1 MSTNRVLALLELLQA
16 RPGLTGA
23 ELAERLEVDV
33 RSVRRYMRRLEDL
46 GIPVEA
52 ERGRYGGYRLMPGYR
67 LPPLMLTGDEAT
79 AVVLGLL
86 AGRRAGLTVGEGA
99 AESALAKIQR
109 VLPDALRDR
118 VGAVEDMVGL
128 TTRSAATARPSGT
141 TLLTLADAARR
152 RLRVRLA
159 YRSYRGQD
167 SERTVDPYGLV
178 FHSGRWYLTGHDHR
192 RGEVRTFRLDRIGRA
207 ETTEEEFPAPGEF
220 DAVAH
225 VIASLASVPYRYEVE
240 VVLATTMEEARRRI
254 PPTVAAL
261 APADGGVRMTGRA
274 ERLDGMAQV
283 LAGLGVPFTVVGP
296 PELREEVRALARRLQ
311 EWAGQGPETLTAEG
325 GEQARPLS

>member
-1 MSTNRVLALLELLQA
+1 MSTNRVLAFLELLQA
-16 RPGLTGA
+16 RPGLTGP

-33 RSVRRYMRRLEDL
+33 RSVRRYVRRLEDL
-46 GIPVEA
+46 GIPVQA

-67 LPPLMLTGDEAT
+67 LPPLMLTGDEAV

-86 AGRRAGLTVGEGA
+86 AGRRANLTVGEGA
-99 AESALAKIQR
+99 AESALAKIRR

-128 TTRSAATARPSGT
+128 TSRSARSAAVALRPSGA

-152 RLRVRLA
+152 RRRVRLA
-159 YRSYRGQD
+159 YRSYRGEN

-178 FHSGRWYLTGHDHR
+178 FHAGRWYLTGHDHR
-192 RGEVRTFRLDRIGRA
+192 RGEVRTFRIDRIGQVA
-207 ETTEEEFPAPGEF
+207 ATEEEFPAPGEF
-220 DAVAH
+220 DPVAH
-225 VIASLASVPYRYEVE
+225 VMESLAGVPYRHEIE

-261 APADGGVRMTGRA
+261 APADGGVRVTGRA
-274 ERLDGMAQV
+274 ERLDGMAQM

-296 PELREEVRALARRLQ
+296 PELREEVRALARRLH
-311 EWAGQGPETLTAEG
+311 EWAGQPSDAD
-325 GEQARPLS
+325 RR

>member
-1 MSTNRVLALLELLQA
+1 
-16 RPGLTGA
+16 
-23 ELAERLEVDV
+23 
-33 RSVRRYMRRLEDL
+33 
-46 GIPVEA
+46 
-52 ERGRYGGYRLMPGYR
+52 
-67 LPPLMLTGDEAT
+67 
-79 AVVLGLL
+79 
-86 AGRRAGLTVGEGA
+86 
-99 AESALAKIQR
+99 
-109 VLPDALRDR
+109 
-118 VGAVEDMVGL
+118 MVGL
-128 TTRSAATARPSGT
+128 TTRSAATARPSGA

-207 ETTEEEFPAPGEF
+207 ETTEEGFPAPGEF

-283 LAGLGVPFTVVGP
+283 LSGLGVPFTVVGP

-311 EWAGQGPETLTAEG
+311 EWAGQGPETLTADG
-325 GEQARPLS
+325 GEQARLLS

>member
-1 MSTNRVLALLELLQA
+1 MSTNRVLAFLELLQA
-16 RPGLTGA
+16 RPGLTGP

-33 RSVRRYMRRLEDL
+33 RSVRRYVRRLEDL
-46 GIPVEA
+46 GIPVQA

-67 LPPLMLTGDEAT
+67 LPPLMLTGDEAV

-99 AESALAKIQR
+99 AESALAKIRR
-109 VLPDALRDR
+109 VLPDALRGR

-128 TTRSAATARPSGT
+128 TSRSARSAAAARPSGA

-152 RLRVRLA
+152 RRRVRLT
-159 YRSYRGQD
+159 YRSYRCES

-192 RGEVRTFRLDRIGRA
+192 RGEVRTFRLDRMGQVA
-207 ETTEEEFPAPGEF
+207 ATEEEFPAPGEF
-220 DAVAH
+220 DPVAH
-225 VIASLASVPYRYEVE
+225 VMESLAGVPYRYEIE

-261 APADGGVRMTGRA
+261 APVDGGVRMTGRA

-283 LAGLGVPFTVVGP
+283 LAGLGVPFTVVAP
-296 PELREEVRALARRLQ
+296 PELREEVRALARRLH
-311 EWAGQGPETLTAEG
+311 EWAG
-325 GEQARPLS
+325 RPPDAGHPR